1 MHLKRVFGEELHDA
15 ITSDDVLGKDVI
27 DAEGDFLG
35 VVEMLHLDPN
45 AVEVVGITIDKGFLR
60 RGLVVGKDYIERVA
74 PHAVFLKI
82 RPAFKLKGM
91 TVYDN
96 QGEVIGIVV
105 KPVLHGKKN
114 QVEALVVRS
123 SALKKDLVIPAEY
136 IRTIGYNVLL
146 NTARKELK
154 FESGEER
161 K

>member
-60 RGLVVGKDYIERVA
+60 KGLVVGKDYIERVA
-74 PHAVFLKI
+74 PHAVFLNI

-96 QGEVIGIVV
+96 QGEVIGTVV

-123 SALKKDLVIPAEY
+123 SLFKKDLVIPSEL
-136 IRTIGYNVLL
+136 IRNIGYNVLL

-154 FESGEER
+154 FEEG